1 MMAADAGVL
10 GVKGDLRGR
19 ACPGRRCTIARIT
32 ALACLLVGGAS
43 TTAVAVCPYSVGK
56 DDRHCVLGISTDA
69 STTFDDARVKLATL
83 SGTRQHAEH
92 NLRRE
97 AYSSDQISRPVC
109 GGCKAGCTDDK
120 DEVCSTACAAT
131 SEREDGTKRAGS
143 PEGHG
148 QHSVVESN
156 QTMLDC
162 HAGDACAKGGH
173 ANAAVEAPEDQ
184 QHFGADR
191 HADRT
196 TITDEDVRSLAL
208 IAWHA
213 LLLVSACLVATVAL
227 LWMFSHVALKSSS
240 FYSNRRPSMS
250 CWARG
255 RLVVVGLM
263 VYFESSA
270 VGGARL
276 LLAHPG
282 PRINQDR
289 VMLRCAALIWALQIG
304 MVFAPG
310 GFDKIEETT
319 AAVEKTARPGVVCD
333 ILMTGGGNEE
343 SV

>member
-92 NLRRE
+92 NPRRE

-120 DEVCSTACAAT
+120 DEVCSTACTAT

-162 HAGDACAKGGH
+162 HADDACAKGGH

-196 TITDEDVRSLAL
+196 NHR
-208 IAWHA
+208 
-213 LLLVSACLVATVAL
+213 
-227 LWMFSHVALKSSS
+227 
-240 FYSNRRPSMS
+240 
-250 CWARG
+250 RG
-255 RLVVVGLM
+255 RAIVGSDRVARVAVGLR
-263 VYFESSA
+263 VPRRHGGASLDVFSRSTQKLVFLQQSSA
-270 VGGARL
+270 FHELLGTRPAGGSWLDGIFCVAGSRGGWGTLHRL
-276 LLAHPG
+276 Q
-282 PRINQDR
+282 RSR
-289 VMLRCAALIWALQIG
+289 
-304 MVFAPG
+304 
-310 GFDKIEETT
+310 
-319 AAVEKTARPGVVCD
+319 
-333 ILMTGGGNEE
+333 
-343 SV
+343 